1 MAELVVACLR
11 FGDLR
16 PSVDPLTGSVSRDP
30 RGFDFSAADA
40 AALEHALRLGDAW
53 SAPVLAVTAAGASAD
68 PLLRTALALGASVL
82 RVPWAPSS
90 YVADLALD
98 ERALALAVASAIRG
112 VGTPSVV
119 VCGDVSGDR
128 GTGAFPAYLAHALD
142 AAQALGLVALSVS
155 GNALAG
161 ERRLDGGR
169 RERLRIPRPAVCSV
183 EAAGVRLRR
192 ASLPAT
198 LAASSASVPV
208 AAVSPSESSPSASAG
223 AVEVTGVGPFRP
235 RTRVVP
241 APAGDSSR
249 DRLMQLT
256 GVLVAHDPP
265 QIVTPAS
272 AASAAD
278 ALLDYLRRR
287 GYAAPA

>member
-16 PSVDPLTGSVSRDP
+16 PDVDPLTGSVTRDP
-30 RGFDFSAADA
+30 RGADLSAADA

-53 SAPVLAVTAAGASAD
+53 SAPVLAVTAASVAAD
-68 PLLRTALALGASVL
+68 PLLRSAIALGASAL
-82 RVPWAPSS
+82 RVPWAAVD
-90 YVADLALD
+90 YIADLALD
-98 ERALALAVASAIRG
+98 ERGLADAVAAAIRG
-112 VGTPSVV
+112 AGTPSVV
-119 VCGDVSGDR
+119 VCGDLSTDR

-142 AAQALGLVALSVS
+142 AAQALGLVSLSVS

-208 AAVSPSESSPSASAG
+208 FAGAASASG
-223 AVEVTGVGPFRP
+223 GSLELTGVGPFRP

-241 APAGDSSR
+241 APAGGNSR

>member
-30 RGFDFSAADA
+30 RGFELSAADA

-53 SAPVLAVTAAGASAD
+53 SAPVLAVTAAAASAD

-119 VCGDVSGDR
+119 VCGDVSSDR

-208 AAVSPSESSPSASAG
+208 ATVVPSASAG

-249 DRLMQLT
+249 DRLMHLT

>member
-1 MAELVVACLR
+1 
-11 FGDLR
+11 
-16 PSVDPLTGSVSRDP
+16 
-30 RGFDFSAADA
+30 
-40 AALEHALRLGDAW
+40 LRLGDAW
-53 SAPVLAVTAAGASAD
+53 SAPVLAVTAASAAVD
-68 PLLRTALALGASVL
+68 PLLRSAIALGTSVL
-82 RVPWAPSS
+82 RVPWVAPS
-90 YVADLALD
+90 YAADLAFD
-98 ERALALAVASAIRG
+98 ERGLALAVASAIRG

-119 VCGDVSGDR
+119 VCGDVSADR

-142 AAQALGLVALSVS
+142 AAQALGLVSLSVS

-198 LAASSASVPV
+198 LAAASASVPV
-208 AAVSPSESSPSASAG
+208 ASGAFASG
-223 AVEVTGVGPFRP
+223 GVVEVTGVGPFRP

-241 APAGDSSR
+241 PPSGEDSR

-265 QIVTPAS
+265 QIVAPTS
-272 AASAAD
+272 AAAAAD
-278 ALLDYLRRR
+278 ALLDYLRRH

>member
-1 MAELVVACLR
+1 MADLVVACLR

-16 PSVDPLTGSVSRDP
+16 PSVDPLTGTVSRDP
-30 RGFDFSAADA
+30 RGFDLSAADA

-53 SAPVLAVTAAGASAD
+53 SAPVLAVTAAPSSAD

-82 RVPWAPSS
+82 RVPWVASS

-112 VGTPSVV
+112 VGSPSVV
-119 VCGDVSGDR
+119 VCGDVSSDR
-128 GTGAFPAYLAHALD
+128 GTGAFPAYLAHALS
-142 AAQALGLVALSVS
+142 AAQALGLVSLSVS
-155 GNALAG
+155 GNSLAG

-198 LAASSASVPV
+198 LAASSGAVPV
-208 AAVSPSESSPSASAG
+208 AAVSASSVGS
-223 AVEVTGVGPFRP
+223 VEVTGVGPFRP

-265 QIVTPAS
+265 QIVAPSS
-272 AASAAD
+272 AAAAAD